1 MVACLNLPS
10 ARILRTRGL
19 AGSLHPSGAPKA
31 DADLF
36 SLHQNRDL
44 AVALGELQH
53 LGHGLGVF
61 FDIPKND
68 RQPLVSLGLPGPLGK
83 RSNLFAEDGD
93 LPGHCPPPPG
103 VSR

>member
-1 MVACLNLPS
+1 MAACLTLPS
-10 ARILRTRGL
+10 AWILGTRGL

-31 DADLF
+31 DADLL
-36 SLHQNRDL
+36 SLHQNRHL
-44 AVALGELQH
+44 AVAYGEPQH

-83 RSNLFAEDGD
+83 RSSLLAEDGD
-93 LPGHCPPPPG
+93 LPGH
-103 VSR
+103 

>member
-1 MVACLNLPS
+1 MAVCLTLPS
-10 ARILRTRGL
+10 ASILGTRSL

-31 DADLF
+31 DADLL
-36 SLHQNRDL
+36 SLHQNRHL

-68 RQPLVSLGLPGPLGK
+68 RQPLVSLGLPGPLGE
-83 RSNLFAEDGD
+83 RSDLLPEDGD
-93 LPGHCPPPPG
+93 LPGH
-103 VSR
+103 